1 MSQQH
6 GNILL
11 CCIYRPPNAAPI
23 INDHI
28 VDTLEKAISEDK
40 KVILIGDLNYAYL
53 QSGSDAQN
61 PICILESLFLM
72 KQLII
77 M

>member
-53 QSGSDAQN
+53 QT
-61 PICILESLFLM
+61 ESHMYFRKPFFNETANM
-72 KQLII
+72 
-77 M
+77 